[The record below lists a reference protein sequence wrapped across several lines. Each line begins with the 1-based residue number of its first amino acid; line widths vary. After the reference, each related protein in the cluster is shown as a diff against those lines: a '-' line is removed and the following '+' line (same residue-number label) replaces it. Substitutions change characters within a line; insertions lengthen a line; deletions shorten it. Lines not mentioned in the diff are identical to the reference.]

1 MTEVCRYHAK
11 GWCKNGTKCTYL
23 HSESVGTNV
32 DDFRKTILCKFF
44 VNGYCITG
52 DDCPYLHDQRLRNV
66 TPICVYFQ
74 KGNCFKGQ
82 ECPYRHDQDQ
92 EVKEIHDQDQE
103 VKEIHDQDQEVKGIN
118 ECSICYITLGSNS
131 ENKYGL
137 LNNCDH
143 VFCLACIRKWR
154 TTTSSSEV
162 SHTCPVCRV
171 RSSFVIPSPIYASGG
186 KKKHIEEIYKGKLK
200 TIPCKY
206 FKFGSGIC
214 PFGQRCFYAHL
225 NPDGTVAVT
234 PKTRPRTN
242 DLSSTSLT
250 DEDLFA
256 VWMNILSGMGEDYS
270 GSLSGSDSDFVAL
283 PDLGLSDSDP
293 FVCLLL
299 KSIFY

>member
-1 MTEVCRYHAK
+1 MGK
-11 GWCKNGTKCTYL
+11 KKKNLFNFPTHL
-23 HSESVGTNV
+23 PP
-32 DDFRKTILCKFF
+32 LPF
-44 VNGYCITG
+44 V
-52 DDCPYLHDQRLRNV
+52 
-66 TPICVYFQ
+66 
-74 KGNCFKGQ
+74 
-82 ECPYRHDQDQ
+82 E
-92 EVKEIHDQDQE
+92 
-103 VKEIHDQDQEVKGIN
+103 
-118 ECSICYITLGSNS
+118 
-131 ENKYGL
+131 
-137 LNNCDH
+137 
-143 VFCLACIRKWR
+143 
-154 TTTSSSEV
+154 SSEV

-206 FKFGSGIC
+206 FKFGSGMFVMIPLSSPLLLSLSLSLFSLAPPPTDLTPFRKRCPSRSLSFLFAPRSDLTTFRKRC

-293 FVCLLL
+293 YGF
-299 KSIFY
+299 SSWGSDSDSF